1 MGNEREADFIPTKEE
16 LSKSFN
22 IPQGLGEE
30 NLTRID
36 PVGGCWAW
44 GCLKDVYGFI

>member
-30 NLTRID
+30 NLTRILWED
-36 PVGGCWAW
+36 AGPGVALRTCM
-44 GCLKDVYGFI
+44 VSFR